1 MDELRK
7 GIEGDLRF
15 ALQQKAVWE
24 RKAIELNAQLELLAT
39 IEAEFRLS
47 PKAEEGE
54 ASSE

>member
-39 IEAEFRLS
+39 IEAEFSLS